1 MGTVMVTAMDTDIIL
16 VMDTVMV
23 TDMDITDTSL
33 ERGPLML
40 NPLLM
45 PSPLLL
51 LSPDMLMVLMVSAM
65 LTVMVLTDTDT
76 PLPML
81 MDTITAKDLLS
92 PPLLLNLDTV
102 TVMLTDTDMVTVTD
116 TPMLDIT
123 VTITAKGLL
132 KPSPITVTVMLLMPT
147 MVTVMAVTVMVT
159 VMATVML
166 MASKFILLSFLSNYY
181 NGCVYKKFYDSEN
194 FDLRSTVPEVES
206 HYARD
211 FSHVICY
218 SVQISLIKFE

>member
-1 MGTVMVTAMDTDIIL
+1 
-16 VMDTVMV
+16 
-23 TDMDITDTSL
+23 
-33 ERGPLML
+33 
-40 NPLLM
+40 
-45 PSPLLL
+45 
-51 LSPDMLMVLMVSAM
+51 MVSAM
-65 LTVMVLTDTDT
+65 LTVMVLMDMDT

-92 PPLLLNLDTV
+92 PLLLLNPDMVTTDTV
-102 TVMLTDTDMVTVTD
+102 TVTLTDTD
-116 TPMLDIT
+116 TPMPIM

-147 MVTVMAVTVMVT
+147 MVTVMVMAT
-159 VMATVML
+159 VMATVITA

-206 HYARD
+206 LAY
-211 FSHVICY
+211 
-218 SVQISLIKFE
+218 

>member
-1 MGTVMVTAMDTDIIL
+1 MG
-16 VMDTVMV
+16 
-23 TDMDITDTSL
+23 
-33 ERGPLML
+33 
-40 NPLLM
+40 
-45 PSPLLL
+45 
-51 LSPDMLMVLMVSAM
+51 
-65 LTVMVLTDTDT
+65 
-76 PLPML
+76 
-81 MDTITAKDLLS
+81 DTITAKDLLS

-181 NGCVYKKFYDSEN
+181 YNGCVYK
-194 FDLRSTVPEVES
+194 EV
-206 HYARD
+206 
-211 FSHVICY
+211 
-218 SVQISLIKFE
+218 L

>member
-1 MGTVMVTAMDTDIIL
+1 MGDTVMVTAMDTDIIL

-23 TDMDITDTSL
+23 TDTDITDTSL

-51 LSPDMLMVLMVSAM
+51 LSPDMLMALMVSAM
-65 LTVMVLTDTDT
+65 LSVMVL
-76 PLPML
+76 
-81 MDTITAKDLLS
+81 MD
-92 PPLLLNLDTV
+92 
-102 TVMLTDTDMVTVTD
+102 TD
-116 TPMLDIT
+116 TPMLMD
-123 VTITAKGLL
+123 TITAKGLL

-147 MVTVMAVTVMVT
+147 MVTVMVMVT

-206 HYARD
+206 
-211 FSHVICY
+211 
-218 SVQISLIKFE
+218 